1 MKIQKLETW
10 TNEYV
15 CFVKVTTSDGATGW
29 GQVAPYNA
37 DITASVVHRMVSPYV
52 LGEEIVFSAV
62 DFTHINKMMEK
73 ITEREHKFPGSFLRR
88 AMAGFET
95 ALWDLLG
102 KRHDLPVCAL
112 IGGTAGSVRAYAS
125 SMKRE
130 IKPTDEAD
138 RLLKLRDD
146 FGFDAFKFRIA
157 SECGHDIDEWPGR
170 TEAIVPAVRKAL
182 GNDVALLV
190 DANSGYSPA
199 KAIEVG
205 QLLGEHDIC
214 HFEEPCP
221 YWEYEQTKQVTDAL
235 RIDVTGGEQDCELQN
250 WRRMVEER
258 VVDIVQPDICYLGG
272 ISRTLQVAQIAQ
284 KANLPCTPH
293 CANLSM
299 VTLFTM
305 HLLRAIPNAGKYLE
319 FSIEGEDYYPWQ
331 TDLFVNS
338 PFAIEDGKATVTDA
352 PGWGVEI
359 NPQWLERSAYQI
371 SE

>member
-15 CFVKVTTSDGATGW
+15 CFVKVTTSDGAAGW

-205 QLLGEHDIC
+205 QLLGEHDQTSYRCVAYRC
-214 HFEEPCP
+214 H
-221 YWEYEQTKQVTDAL
+221 WW
-235 RIDVTGGEQDCELQN
+235 RTGL
-250 WRRMVEER
+250 
-258 VVDIVQPDICYLGG
+258 
-272 ISRTLQVAQIAQ
+272 
-284 KANLPCTPH
+284 
-293 CANLSM
+293 
-299 VTLFTM
+299 
-305 HLLRAIPNAGKYLE
+305 
-319 FSIEGEDYYPWQ
+319 
-331 TDLFVNS
+331 
-338 PFAIEDGKATVTDA
+338 
-352 PGWGVEI
+352 
-359 NPQWLERSAYQI
+359 
-371 SE
+371 